1 MNLPNKLTVARLIA
15 VPALMVCFAF
25 ESPLALWGAFILFVA
40 ASLTDFLD
48 GRIARARGLITVLG
62 KFLDPLADKALVC
75 TVLVCFVAIG
85 YAAPAAVIIVLARE
99 FVVSGVRMAAV
110 SSGRV
115 IAANMFG
122 KVKTAVQMVGLAAV
136 LFLRAVNPA
145 FAWLSAASNWLCW
158 LIALLTALSGYV
170 YVRDNIDVFAEEG
183 SSK

>member
-1 MNLPNKLTVARLIA
+1 MNLPNKLTVARLVA

-25 ESPLALWGAFILFVA
+25 ESPLALWGAFVLFVV

-75 TVLVCFVAIG
+75 TVLVCFVAFG

-122 KVKTAVQMVGLAAV
+122 KVKTAVQMVGLGAV
-136 LFLRAVNPA
+136 LFFRAVN
-145 FAWLSAASNWLCW
+145 
-158 LIALLTALSGYV
+158 
-170 YVRDNIDVFAEEG
+170 
-183 SSK
+183 